1 MKIAVVDNGFDTN
14 HEDLDDAIVAMY
26 DEADKDKNI
35 QVPNYKKEWNHGT
48 KEAGL
53 IGAETDDK

>member
-1 MKIAVVDNGFDTN
+1 M
-14 HEDLDDAIVAMY
+14 HEDLDDKVVAMY
-26 DEADKDKNI
+26 DEADKDNDI

-53 IGAETDDK
+53 V